1 MCVNE
6 IHLTFIFILVNIR
19 EDFFKG
25 VKIKKAHFRNMPGQF
40 SKKFYIGQFKK
51 KKKKKGKIRKYNS
64 VTLT

>member
-25 VKIKKAHFRNMPGQF
+25 VKIKKAHFRHMPGQF
-40 SKKFYIGQFKK
+40 SQKFYIGQFKK
-51 KKKKKGKIRKYNS
+51 KKKKVK
-64 VTLT
+64 